1 MEFNL
6 YSDKIIV
13 ADVGGTNGRFA
24 IVHLP
29 ATGVPSIVAKK
40 TYKCASFDSFTE
52 MFRTFIIDHSVED
65 VMSAQIAL
73 AGQTSETEGHI
84 TNIGWHI
91 DAADLQRETG
101 LQSIVFMNDFA
112 AVASAIP
119 YMKEGGFEVIK
130 PGKICETAP
139 ISTMGPGTG
148 FGVAQLIP
156 VNGTYKIVPTEGGH
170 IAFAPATQLEQ
181 DLLTHLK
188 KSSDHVCVESLLSGR
203 GLVRIHD
210 FLVEYAGSGQAGL
223 GPAEITHEAAVER
236 TPSCVRAVQVF
247 LSVLGGTA
255 GDIALVHGARG
266 GVWIAGGIVPKI
278 FDLVG
283 KSDLVS
289 RFSMKGIM
297 SPYLTDI
304 PINLVTDT
312 DAALIGAAAAWKKTQ
327 CGDK

>member
-1 MEFNL
+1 MGSNL
-6 YSDKIIV
+6 YPSKIIV

-24 IVHLP
+24 VVDLP
-29 ATGVPSIVAKK
+29 ETGVPSVVSKK
-40 TYKCASFDSFTE
+40 TYKCASFDSFTG
-52 MFRTFIIDHSVED
+52 MFREFIAEHNTDD
-65 VMSAQIAL
+65 VRSAQIAL
-73 AGQTSETEGHI
+73 AGQTTQNEGHI
-84 TNIGWHI
+84 TNIGWRI
-91 DAADLQRETG
+91 KAEQLAKDTG
-101 LQSIVFMNDFA
+101 LQNVVFMNDFA

-119 YMKEGGFEVIK
+119 YVGQGGFEVIK
-130 PGKICETAP
+130 EGAKCEMSP

-156 VNGTYKIVPTEGGH
+156 VAGGHKIVPTEGGH

-181 DLLTHLK
+181 DLLAHLK
-188 KSSDHVCVESLLSGR
+188 KGSEHVCVESLLSGR

-278 FDLVG
+278 YDLVG

-289 RFSMKGIM
+289 RFSRKGIM
-297 SPYLTDI
+297 SSYLSDI
-304 PINLVTDT
+304 PINLVTDP
-312 DAALIGAAAAWKKTQ
+312 DAALIGAAVAWRSAQTPT
-327 CGDK
+327 C